1 MKLSLFGRLSMALFA
16 SLTLGLGMTACGG
29 GTIGYMWVLG
39 QQYNNIAG
47 FKIDDYTGNLT
58 QIINSPF
65 NANGAV
71 PVSILVKQG
80 GRYVYVINQ
89 GTCPLV
95 SGKAACGTGP
105 NTGQGIAV
113 YSVGGDGTLSYQ
125 LSYQSQGYNSEW
137 AQMDQT
143 GTYLYVLDKYAP
155 SYVASTGLYNGPNTN
170 GLGSI
175 TVFSMDSTTG
185 RLTLVTNSQ
194 TQNNN
199 INTPF
204 WLVGPSPFMMK
215 SINGCLFTL
224 NGNQT
229 VTPYSIASNQLD
241 FVTTGNILLPTV
253 NATSIT
259 GNTTYVIIT
268 DNLTP
273 NGGSPSVNG
282 EIYEDTVGSN
292 CSLAAAQTGGGTTI
306 GPTQGTPNPTYAL
319 IDSTGKYLY
328 VLNSSNTST
337 LTTNSYSSISGYS
350 INGTT
355 QGLQPLPGSPYTV
368 GSGPVCI
375 SEDPTN
381 QYMYISNYNDGT
393 ITGKVLDPTTGI
405 LSSLSRGST
414 FTAVGHA
421 GCLAISGSVN

>member
-65 NANGAV
+65 NANGSV
-71 PVSILVKQG
+71 PVSIAIKPG
-80 GRYVYVINQ
+80 GRYVYVLNQ
-89 GTCPLV
+89 GTGGSANGRGTSSGV
-95 SGKAACGTGP
+95 S
-105 NTGQGIAV
+105 V
-113 YSVGGDGTLSYQ
+113 FSVGGDGTLTYQ
-125 LSYQSQGYNSEW
+125 TTYLSQGYVSQW
-137 AQMDQT
+137 MQLDQT

-155 SYVASTGLYNGPNTN
+155 SYVSTTGLWNGPNTSGN
-170 GLGSI
+170 GAI
-175 TVFSMDSTTG
+175 TVFSIDATTG
-185 RLTLVTNSQ
+185 RLTLQTNSS
-194 TQNNN
+194 TQVNNV
-199 INTPF
+199 NTPF
-204 WLVGPSPFMMK
+204 WVTGPTPFMMK
-215 SINGCLFTL
+215 VTNGCLFTL
-224 NGNQT
+224 DSNQT
-229 VTPYSIASNQLD
+229 VYPYSISGNQLAT
-241 FVTTGNILLPTV
+241 VTTGSSGIQLKTV

-259 GNTTYVIIT
+259 GTSAFVIVT

-273 NGGSPSVNG
+273 AGTSPSIPG
-282 EIYEDTVGSN
+282 QIYQYTVGTSCN
-292 CSLAAAQTGGGTTI
+292 LAAASGGGGILLTSTTA
-306 GPTQGTPNPTYAL
+306 TPNPVYSL

-337 LTTNSYSSISGYS
+337 LTTSSYSSISAFT
-350 INGTT
+350 INTT
-355 QGLQPLPGSPYTV
+355 NSQLQPISGSPYTV

-393 ITGKVLDPTTGI
+393 VTGKVLDPTTGI
-405 LSSLSRGST
+405 LSDLSRGST